1 MVLHTFTVSRC
12 LAKAGT
18 SIKSPRP
25 QIARSASTYWHV
37 TVHVIFG
44 SNLVT
49 AVAAIAHIPLLLYY
63 SFITAHRSFK
73 AGD

>member
-1 MVLHTFTVSRC
+1 MVIHTSTVSQC

-25 QIARSASTYWHV
+25 QLARSASTYWHV
-37 TVHVIFG
+37 TGSRIIFG

-49 AVAAIAHIPLLLYY
+49 AVAAIAHIPFYFIIPYHRPPLL
-63 SFITAHRSFK
+63 
-73 AGD
+73 